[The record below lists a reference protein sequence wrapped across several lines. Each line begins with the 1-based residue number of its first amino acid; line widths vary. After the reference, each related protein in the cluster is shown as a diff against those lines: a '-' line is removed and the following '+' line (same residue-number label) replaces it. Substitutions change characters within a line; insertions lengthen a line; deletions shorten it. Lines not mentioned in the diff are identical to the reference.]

1 MEDTVDARSD
11 DVESND
17 THWALF
23 GSKWPKSEIVFFC
36 QVVILYT
43 VIVVSIYNL
52 TKGSGDSNL
61 WMALLSSC
69 LGYLL
74 PNPSMKRADHGV

>member
-1 MEDTVDARSD
+1 MEDTVDAPSD
-11 DVESND
+11 DVERSD

-23 GSKWPKSEIVFFC
+23 GSQWPKSEIVFFC

-43 VIVVSIYNL
+43 VVVVSIYNL
-52 TKGSGDSNL
+52 TKGSGN
-61 WMALLSSC
+61 SSC

-74 PNPSMKRADHGV
+74 PSPSMKRDDHGV